1 MSSSLK
7 ERKGCQRSHP
17 PSQQKSVFTTGLQ
30 LVHVCASVH
39 HGLSRA
45 ATGSDIAVVQE
56 VPPPLQ
62 VPRKKHSQMLTS
74 ACVKEKLVNG
84 PTQVSHCHGNGLR
97 PPWRQSTGGV
107 GGGGVQQTVEPPGSM
122 SRTGSVYKSVSDTH
136 THTPSLPREPVPPP
150 SDGCLWLQVV
160 GDPPPGSASIIHP
173 GDQEPGL
180 RTFWTR
186 TFTGARFCWSCWFC
200 WFCRSEPDSRLL

>member
-1 MSSSLK
+1 MERERQTSEGGAGSGGRRGEGEREGEREGGSNSLSSSLK

-30 LVHVCASVH
+30 LVHVRASVH

-45 ATGSDIAVVQE
+45 ETGSDIAVVQE

-107 GGGGVQQTVEPPGSM
+107 GGGGGGATDSGAARVNEPDWLCLQICV
-122 SRTGSVYKSVSDTH
+122 RH
-136 THTPSLPREPVPPP
+136 THTLPPQGACAPSPPAMVV
-150 SDGCLWLQVV
+150 SGYRWLE
-160 GDPPPGSASIIHP
+160 IHL
-173 GDQEPGL
+173 Q
-180 RTFWTR
+180 
-186 TFTGARFCWSCWFC
+186 AQHQ
-200 WFCRSEPDSRLL
+200 